1 MLSSYVR
8 QSWKNLRRV
17 DWVII
22 ALFAVL
28 FTLAALAPEQ
38 FSETLGST
46 AQSLLGIAPFL
57 LISVAFAAYTRASGF
72 DQLLTKVFSGR
83 MIIVVAVASVFG
95 AVSPFC
101 SCGVVPIV
109 AALLAAGTPL
119 PGVMAFWLSSPLMDP
134 EMFILTVGDLG
145 LTFAV
150 ARLLAAVGIGL
161 LAGYATWAVQRWGW
175 FDNPLKKVVCGCSAK
190 TVTNP
195 GETRWAFWQE
205 AGRRDT
211 FVNEARSIGLYLLKW
226 LSLAFMLE
234 SLMLS
239 YVPAETFSQGLG
251 AGWQAVPLAALLGVP
266 AYLNGYAAIPTVSG
280 LLELGVSPGAGLAF
294 MIAGGVTSLPAALAV
309 FPLVRLRVFA
319 WYVGLG
325 FGGALLAGFGFLLV

>member
-1 MLSSYVR
+1 MFSPYVR
-8 QSWKNLRRV
+8 QSWNTLRRA
-17 DWVII
+17 DWAVV
-22 ALFAVL
+22 ALFALFVTLLVL
-28 FTLAALAPEQ
+28 VPEQ
-38 FSETLGST
+38 FLTTLGFT
-46 AQSLLGIAPFL
+46 GESLLGIAPFL
-57 LISVAFAAYTRASGF
+57 LVSVAFAAYTRASGL

-83 MIIVVAVASVFG
+83 TLLVVAVASVFG

-145 LTFAV
+145 FEFAV
-150 ARLLAAVGIGL
+150 ARLLAALGVGL

-175 FDNPLKKVVCGCSAK
+175 FDNPLKKATCSCSANVVNK
-190 TVTNP
+190 P
-195 GETRWAFWQE
+195 GETRWAFWREQK
-205 AGRRDT
+205 RRET
-211 FVNEARSIGLYLLKW
+211 FANEAQHIGLYLAKW
-226 LSLAFMLE
+226 LALAFALE

-239 YVPAETFSQGLG
+239 YIPAESFSQWLD
-251 AGWQAVPLAALLGVP
+251 ASWQAVPLAALLGVP

-280 LLELGVSPGAGLAF
+280 LIELGVSPGAGLAF

-309 FPLVRLRVFA
+309 FPLVRVRVFA

-325 FGGALLAGFGFLLV
+325 FGGALLAGFGYALM